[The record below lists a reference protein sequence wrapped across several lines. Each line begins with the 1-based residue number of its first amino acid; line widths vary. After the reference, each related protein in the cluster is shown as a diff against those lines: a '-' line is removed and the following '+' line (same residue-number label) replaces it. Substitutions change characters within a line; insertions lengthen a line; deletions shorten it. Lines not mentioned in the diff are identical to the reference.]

1 MIDDTHTRPQAALLL
16 TNDVADVEELPYLRY
31 TEVVLERGHAHLRA
45 LRFATEARLDALVS
59 DALASSRGLYRQTAA
74 FELGPGATAHV
85 SVSGGVLSAELAAS
99 DLDGLDAAEE
109 WVRGAFPQLVQD
121 EARSVSVRFWSTSS
135 RGPRT
140 FARTIAVPG
149 WEEIDGNYPAAV
161 RAGLERL
168 LASPPRAAG
177 GQLILWHGEP
187 GTGKTHAL
195 RALGWEWREWC
206 DLHYVTDPERFFGES
221 AYMLDVLLR
230 DDEEDD
236 ADLERWRLLVLE
248 DTGELLASDAKE
260 RTGQGL
266 SRLLNVVD
274 GLIGQGLRV
283 LVLVTT
289 NEDLRSLHP
298 ALARPG
304 RCAACLE
311 FAAFPGPEADAWL
324 RAQGAA
330 PLGRAATLATL
341 FAHRSGADVS
351 ERRRPVGF
359 VHA

>member
-45 LRFATEARLDALVS
+45 LRFATEARLNALVS
-59 DALASSRGLYRQTAA
+59 DALASSRGLYRQAAA

-121 EARSVSVRFWSTSS
+121 EARSVSVRFWSASS

-149 WEEIDGNYPAAV
+149 WEEIDANYPASV
-161 RAGLERL
+161 RAGLEQL
-168 LASPPRAAG
+168 LASPPRAA
-177 GQLILWHGEP
+177 
-187 GTGKTHAL
+187 AL

-221 AYMLDVLLR
+221 AYMLDVLL
-230 DDEEDD
+230 
-236 ADLERWRLLVLE
+236 
-248 DTGELLASDAKE
+248 
-260 RTGQGL
+260 
-266 SRLLNVVD
+266 
-274 GLIGQGLRV
+274 
-283 LVLVTT
+283 
-289 NEDLRSLHP
+289 
-298 ALARPG
+298 
-304 RCAACLE
+304 
-311 FAAFPGPEADAWL
+311 
-324 RAQGAA
+324 
-330 PLGRAATLATL
+330 LGRAATLATL